1 MKKRW
6 TRRVLIL
13 ALAAALCLAM
23 VLVTRVKER
32 ASTGRLTLWYAQ
44 EDFSPAVMGDLLAR
58 CRAAT
63 GLRIEATAFPE
74 EESLGAAFE
83 NNRPDLL
90 FCNHIRAAS
99 LAERDNLSG
108 LPEALPFSESLRTA
122 GEEIGTSF
130 FPIGGRLPLLLT
142 HTTESFETLEALL
155 TAEGERPVLAGSCW
169 SDLLFT
175 ACLSRG
181 YWMQGVP
188 ETDSRYAVWQEL
200 FNSLAAAAFE
210 QRLFPTKDAAAYV
223 RQGSVPCAIVRSTE
237 LAGLTGDGLS
247 LRLLPLPEGGEA
259 LYPGE
264 LMGFAVMEGAH
275 LPAAQRFITWLFSGA
290 EDGSAALAAGLV
302 PVHAGAP
309 ERNGIEKSLME
320 IAMSGSV
327 CFLAPDTAFYQNRA
341 ACEQRIAAALDLIA

>member
-23 VLVTRVKER
+23 VSVTRVKER

-188 ETDSRYAVWQEL
+188 ETDGRYAVWQEL
-200 FNSLAAAAFE
+200 FNSL
-210 QRLFPTKDAAAYV
+210 
-223 RQGSVPCAIVRSTE
+223 VPCAIVRSTE

-275 LPAAQRFITWLFSGA
+275 LPAVQRFITWLFSGA

-309 ERNGIEKSLME
+309 ARSAAEKSLADF
-320 IAMSGSV
+320 AMGGTV
-327 CFLAPDTAFYQNRA
+327 CFLAPDSAYYANRA
-341 ACEQRIAAALDLIA
+341 AFEQRIAPALDLLA